1 MKAYNDWVTGKK
13 KGENVTNVVCN
24 KFYEFDP
31 CLSVS
36 LLGYFKNAV
45 VNILVHTKS
54 FTGSISECDFIYGY
68 TTFKVNAPYSLH
80 YNL

>member
-13 KGENVTNVVCN
+13 GKNVTNVVCN

-31 CLSVS
+31 CFSVS
-36 LLGYFKNAV
+36 ILRYFKNAV
-45 VNILVHTKS
+45 VNLLVHTKS
-54 FTGSISECDFIYGY
+54 FTGSISECDVIYGY
-68 TTFKVNAPYSLH
+68 ITCIGNAPYSLH